1 MEEVLDVFRVVKG
14 SGVACGFGSFFDI
27 PWFTG
32 INPFENA
39 ESPEIWKSYL
49 QFPHSLGSSDVV
61 FCLTSRSFLLY
72 FAHCEYWR
80 GVQFLAEGLRIN

>member
-61 FCLTSRSFLLY
+61 FCLASRSFLLY
-72 FAHCEYWR
+72 FAHCEY
-80 GVQFLAEGLRIN
+80 